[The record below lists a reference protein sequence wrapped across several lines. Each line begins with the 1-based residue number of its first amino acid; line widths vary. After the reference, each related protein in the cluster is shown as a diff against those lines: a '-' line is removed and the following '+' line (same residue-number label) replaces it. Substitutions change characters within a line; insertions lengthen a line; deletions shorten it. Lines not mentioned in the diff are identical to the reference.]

1 MRPWNIVIVNS
12 MIDLFLIPA
21 GAALVYSGEIISR
34 ELIGGKT
41 VLVNLAEK

>member
-21 GAALVYSGEIISR
+21 GVALAHSAEIIG

>member
-1 MRPWNIVIVNS
+1 

-21 GAALVYSGEIISR
+21 GVALVHSAEIIGELIG